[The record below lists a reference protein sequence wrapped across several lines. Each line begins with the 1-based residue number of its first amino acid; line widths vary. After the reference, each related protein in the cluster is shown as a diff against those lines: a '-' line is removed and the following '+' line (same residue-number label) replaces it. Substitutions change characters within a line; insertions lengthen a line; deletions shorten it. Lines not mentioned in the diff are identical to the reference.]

1 MASKPLKSE
10 QSKAGRVKAGLGAV
24 FALAGLM
31 AVQASVNSASALPV
45 TLNGEF
51 FFAPFESKTT
61 VPLVTFAGPN
71 LQNATSVTFATP
83 QGGTAIPTKAKPFV
97 QLIVNG
103 IPATYNGKLNDFDST
118 ILAPPAYAMETGSIV
133 SIAPLTLIPKFLNT
147 TFHPFLFMDFLTFAN
162 DSVLG
167 NGNGNRFSY
176 DVTEISW
183 TSNSLNHLDFDS
195 HGFVID
201 NDGFFDDHPAEVHL
215 ALVSGCDLALITCK
229 FANAA
234 GTFESDGT
242 GGNQLIP
249 EPISLSLLG
258 VGLTGLAIAR
268 RRRS

>member
-31 AVQASVNSASALPV
+31 TVQASVNSASAAL

-51 FFAPFESKTT
+51 FFAPFESKTN
-61 VPLVTFAGPN
+61 VPLVTFVGPD
-71 LQNATSVTFATP
+71 LEHATSVTFATP
-83 QGGTAIPTKAKPFV
+83 QGGMANPDKTHPFV

-103 IPATYNGKLNDFDST
+103 IPATYNGKPNDFDST
-118 ILAPPAYAMETGSIV
+118 ILSPPAYAMETGSIV
-133 SIAPLTLIPKFLNT
+133 SISPLILTPAGLNGPS
-147 TFHPFLFMDFLTFAN
+147 FFSPLPNFLTFAASSYLGTGN
-162 DSVLG
+162 D
-167 NGNGNRFSY
+167 NRFIY
-176 DVTEISW
+176 DASFIRW

-195 HGFVID
+195 SGFVHD
-201 NDGFFDDHPAEVHL
+201 SLGFFDDNAAEVHL
-215 ALVSGCDLALITCK
+215 ALVSGCELAPTSCK

-234 GTFESDGT
+234 GTFESAGT

>member
-1 MASKPLKSE
+1 MASKQLKSE

-31 AVQASVNSASALPV
+31 TVQASVNSASAL

-51 FFAPFESKTT
+51 FFAPFESKTN
-61 VPLVTFAGPN
+61 VPLVTFVGPD
-71 LQNATSVTFATP
+71 LEHATSVTFATP
-83 QGGTAIPTKAKPFV
+83 QGGIATPTKAKPFV

-118 ILAPPAYAMETGSIV
+118 IPSPPAYAMDTGSIV
-133 SIAPLTLIPKFLNT
+133 SIFPLTLTPMNLNGGFFLSSL
-147 TFHPFLFMDFLTFAN
+147 PGFLTFAGN
-162 DSVLG
+162 SYLG
-167 NGNGNRFSY
+167 NGNGDRFTY
-176 DVTEISW
+176 DVTSISW
-183 TSNSLNHLDFDS
+183 TSNSLNHLDIDFR
-195 HGFVID
+195 GFVSD
-201 NDGFFDDHPAEVHL
+201 SVGFFDDHPAEVHL
-215 ALVSGCDLALITCK
+215 ALVSGCELAPSSCK

-242 GGNQLIP
+242 GGNELIP